1 MLGSGLL
8 GLLSAGHGI
17 TGGALLAAA
26 AGMIG
31 GLDAAGILAG
41 IFYGFF
47 GLLLL
52 GAALAGLRL
61 AWRLLRGDATAAEP
75 ATFLLI
81 GYAVINLLS
90 PVGGGPFLVAL
101 APDAAVPLRVVLSG
115 AALFAIWLVRRSF
128 AAVVPPPDPRS
139 PRSAA

>member
-1 MLGSGLL
+1 MGSGLL
-8 GLLSAGHGI
+8 AVLALGHGI

-26 AGMIG
+26 ARLIG

-41 IFYGFF
+41 TFYGFF

-52 GAALAGLRL
+52 VAAVAGLRL

-101 APDAAVPLRVVLSG
+101 APDATVPLRVGLSAMALLGLWFLRRGFAAG
-115 AALFAIWLVRRSF
+115 AAPR
-128 AAVVPPPDPRS
+128 DPRS
-139 PRSAA
+139 PRSTA